1 MKKRMLALLL
11 MAAMTTGLCAMAID
25 PAYTAGDPEKQDAVH
40 AAVSEEAQADS
51 GQSGGLESAAA
62 KAEEQ
67 TAAVPQTAAGQ
78 TGGIVRVQTDS
89 AAPDT
94 APVTTPQ
101 GITFYGI
108 DKTVRAGSL
117 TIQANQ
123 KTLAGLKATDPEEA
137 LMFLPN
143 VSDLEAALA
152 NTQKLL
158 AAVGQTEF
166 IGGDDADA
174 AAKNELLVSSLKVG
188 LNNTISQLQSS
199 IASVKSSKES
209 IEKAVDQLED
219 QIASAE
225 RSFGYQADMLVYSA
239 ETTYITVASLRQTLN
254 DVQRGLQSLDRTI
267 EEMETRYQLGQISQL
282 KLEQVKSQRDATQSQ
297 LQTLL
302 FNIQNAEQGLAM
314 QLGWEVGTRAT
325 VSGLVPVS
333 DAQLRGMNYENDLKQ
348 ARTNSFTIWQA
359 NDTLRQAN
367 NDYEDDVTSTQHMV
381 EAAKLSKQQAERTVT
396 QNFLGLFNAVNEK
409 KRLVDV
415 ANRAYETQT
424 KTYNAAV
431 KQHELGKLSKNA
443 LLSAED
449 ELNTAKSAITSA
461 EYDLFL
467 AYNQYDWAKR
477 GVMAS

>member
-152 NTQKLL
+152 STQKLL

-219 QIASAE
+219 QIATIACN
-225 RSFGYQADMLVYSA
+225 
-239 ETTYITVASLRQTLN
+239 SL
-254 DVQRGLQSLDRTI
+254 
-267 EEMETRYQLGQISQL
+267 
-282 KLEQVKSQRDATQSQ
+282 
-297 LQTLL
+297 
-302 FNIQNAEQGLAM
+302 
-314 QLGWEVGTRAT
+314 
-325 VSGLVPVS
+325 
-333 DAQLRGMNYENDLKQ
+333 
-348 ARTNSFTIWQA
+348 
-359 NDTLRQAN
+359 
-367 NDYEDDVTSTQHMV
+367 
-381 EAAKLSKQQAERTVT
+381 
-396 QNFLGLFNAVNEK
+396 
-409 KRLVDV
+409 
-415 ANRAYETQT
+415 
-424 KTYNAAV
+424 
-431 KQHELGKLSKNA
+431 
-443 LLSAED
+443 
-449 ELNTAKSAITSA
+449 
-461 EYDLFL
+461 
-467 AYNQYDWAKR
+467 
-477 GVMAS
+477 